1 MEQRVKEYFDSGR
14 KKLVSVS
21 ANNDYTL
28 LLEYDNGEK
37 RVQSKYLRADHKPKG

>member
-14 KKLVSVS
+14 KKLVSVT

-37 RVQSKYLRADHKPKG
+37 RLYDVKPLQVCLLT